1 MKTVELKTKR
11 LTIRTFLPGDE
22 IQAHEYAGDTSITMM
37 YWLPNKTFEET
48 AEYIKSVIEKREQG
62 LTDNLDFVIIYQ
74 DKIIGSIDL
83 HFEDDKTTAYMGWV
97 LKKDCRGFGFATE
110 AAIALRDYAFKEC
123 GVTKLIANCDA
134 RNAASANVMKK
145 IGMQCVMDNGTR
157 TYPKTGEVAVEHVY
171 ELNKLKTP
179 AFKIVDYFEMSAI
192 QQSEIINQLE
202 ARKDLWGAIPF
213 IINCLKKE
221 GQPQVSP
228 TDGGFHD
235 VLGPGRFF
243 LMLDEANRT
252 EKGVIPVLDT
262 GIHMRES
269 LSSKEIDYRIK
280 SDNDD
285 LEIFS
290 EVCPRLAAFV
300 SLARNDEV
308 DITVPD
314 RENWTPWIGCVFT
327 YPEYRGQRLSEKLIS
342 LAEEYAIKEFDAKYT
357 YISTDHIGLYEKYGY
372 EFFTEAGTVWG
383 EQTRVLRKELKN
395 D

>member
-11 LTIRTFLPGDE
+11 LTIRTYLPGDE

-62 LTDNLDFVIIYQ
+62 LTDNLDFVIIHQ

-83 HFEDDKTTAYMGWV
+83 HYEDDKTTAYMGWV

-110 AAIALRDYAFKEC
+110 AAIAVRDYAFSEC
-123 GVTKLIANCDA
+123 GVTKLLADCDA
-134 RNAASANVMKK
+134 RNVASSNVMKK

-171 ELNKLKTP
+171 ELNKLKSP
-179 AFKIVDYFEMSAI
+179 AFKIVDYFEMSRNHQA
-192 QQSEIINQLE
+192 EIINQLE
-202 ARKDLWGAIPF
+202 VRKDLWGAISF

-243 LMLDEANRT
+243 LMLDESNKT
-252 EKGVIPVLDT
+252 EITVNNKT
-262 GIHMRES
+262 G
-269 LSSKEIDYRIK
+269 
-280 SDNDD
+280 
-285 LEIFS
+285 
-290 EVCPRLAAFV
+290 VCPRLAAFV

-308 DITVPD
+308 DITVPG
-314 RENWTPWIGCVFT
+314 RETWTPWVSCVFT

-357 YISTDHIGLYEKYGY
+357 FISTDHIGLYEKYGY

-383 EQTRVLRKELKN
+383 EQTRVLRKNLQN
-395 D
+395 